1 MLREILSISLPTLT
15 CPGNRKAVF
24 TAVPLWAFSK
34 PPGMGTWSDQTSLH
48 SPASWEHLTTNSIP
62 VSHAKLWSLAEKKN
76 ALPREQS
83 AANPQEENSLLRGRW
98 LWHQGSPAGTTQ
110 RCSVLEGELSCIF
123 SYRRI
128 TKRGSVVLWFCF
140 QHKYLHF
147 LLTQEFTAG
156 CSTTQVRNLFLQML
170 EQLMNLQALVMLNAI
185 CRAWNPDRP
194 QSLLFIFRFSFI
206 YDALKQ
212 NKKTEHSTATPYC

>member
-1 MLREILSISLPTLT
+1 MPWKQEGR
-15 CPGNRKAVF
+15 
-24 TAVPLWAFSK
+24 
-34 PPGMGTWSDQTSLH
+34 LH
-48 SPASWEHLTTNSIP
+48 SSASASFQQTTWNGHLERSD
-62 VSHAKLWSLAEKKN
+62 LAAQSCFLRTPDNKQHSCITCKALKSSWKKKN